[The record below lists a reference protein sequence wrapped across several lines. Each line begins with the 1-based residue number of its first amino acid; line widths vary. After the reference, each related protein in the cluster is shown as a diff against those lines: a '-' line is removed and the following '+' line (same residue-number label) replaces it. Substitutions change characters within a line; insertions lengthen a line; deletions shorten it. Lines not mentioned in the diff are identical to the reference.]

1 MALGPLAQVH
11 VSVRDIDAAVAFYR
25 DVLGLPLLF
34 QVPGQPMA
42 FFDLGAGVRLY
53 LGVPESDEFRSRTV
67 LYYRVD
73 DIDAERNRLVDL
85 GVEFRDEPHVVH
97 RDAVQELWMTATTDP
112 DGHYVILTEERK
124 AGDPINAMGS
134 SGSPS

>member
-11 VSVRDIDAAVAFYR
+11 VSVRDIDAAVSYYR

-53 LGVPESDEFRSRTV
+53 LGVPESDEFRTKTL
-67 LYYRVD
+67 LYYRVA
-73 DIDAERNRLVDL
+73 DIDAERKRLLDL
-85 GVEFRDEPHVVH
+85 GVEFTDEPHVVH
-97 RDAVQELWMTATTDP
+97 RDPAHELWMTATKDP
-112 DGHYVILTEERK
+112 DGHHVVLTEER
-124 AGDPINAMGS
+124 PL
-134 SGSPS
+134 

>member
-1 MALGPLAQVH
+1 MALGPLSQVH

-42 FFDLGAGVRLY
+42 FFDLGGGVRLY

-73 DIDAERNRLVDL
+73 DIDAERKRLEDA
-85 GVEFRDEPHVVH
+85 GVEFGDEPHVVH
-97 RDAVQELWMTATTDP
+97 RDAVHELWMTGLRDP
-112 DGHYVILTEERK
+112 DGHHVILTEER
-124 AGDPINAMGS
+124 PL
-134 SGSPS
+134 